1 MNKQKQTND
10 KACSLNSCLFFS
22 TSKLA
27 REFGKIAEEAFA
39 KTGLS
44 PSHALLLYLV
54 NTKKESQQ
62 KELGETLHLTPST
75 ITRLIEKLE
84 RRRLVEK
91 QSVGKQVYLKP
102 TPEGLAMHD
111 EIMIAWD
118 KLHEKYSNIL
128 TEDETAQF
136 LKLSGKLL
144 EQLNQS

>member
-1 MNKQKQTND
+1 MNKQKQSND
-10 KACSLNSCLFFS
+10 QTCSLNSCLFFS

-27 REFGKIAEEAFA
+27 REFGKIAEEAFS

-54 NTKKESQQ
+54 NQKKEIQQ

-91 QSVGKQVYLKP
+91 LSAGKHVYLKP
-102 TPEGLAMHD
+102 TPEGLAMQD
-111 EIMIAWD
+111 EIMTAWD